1 MDIFEGLSERQR
13 EAVETIDDDLEII
26 ACAGA
31 GKTGVVTRRIVN
43 ILKSNPGVLPEN
55 IVAFTFTKKAA
66 EELKGRIN
74 AYGKSVLGHTKGFA
88 HMYVGTIHG
97 FCIRMLQD
105 YIPEFQKF
113 TVLDEIQTKLF
124 VERYYEECGMQDLK
138 LKKYVETSLFIS
150 VMSVLN
156 ENWFEQ
162 DKWDEK
168 TRIAF
173 EKYRN
178 KMYEEKKF
186 DYSLILRE
194 MINQLETNCE
204 FAEVIKNKVKYLTV
218 DEYQDTN
225 PIQEKLIEILKG
237 FGANI
242 CVVGDDDQTIYQ
254 FRGSDPQNILTFK
267 ERYNIK
273 KYIVLDTDYRSP
285 EGIVDVARRIIVNN
299 DRRLLKT
306 MTSGCNTKYDIG
318 DIAYEEYSDM
328 EDEFTSIARRI
339 MKLHEIGIPYSEIAI
354 LLRKRKVS
362 GKIAEVLE
370 AYDIPFVVEGVND
383 LFETKECNAAKGIF
397 DYLNGDIP
405 ATELFERWLQI
416 DYPLDKK
423 EVADA
428 MQYLATIDVKE
439 IRLYSEFNIQAIY
452 HEFLRRISLTE
463 DGRNETEVI
472 MYNLGKF
479 SQVIADYE
487 IINYTQKPRTK
498 FNNFCSFLKY
508 TASQYYPEG
517 YMTNSYA
524 KPDAVSIMTV
534 HQSKGLEF
542 AAVFIPQLN
551 RNFFPAQRVG
561 GKGIWHGSK
570 FLSFASLQQYSD
582 YKDKVLY
589 YHFGVYNE
597 EYYLLVKSIEI
608 IESNMKEVRKKIEL
622 NQNMVQRINI
632 DVKDTDYS
640 TSLQALEQE
649 LKLNKAE
656 YTRYVSGL
664 SECKKRLIKYRNAK
678 EDVLSSI
685 DEILTYSKEIEDDVK
700 SIIKHKCPY
709 CQSEIEDNLDMRIY
723 NYNSIED
730 ALFLKAGLEEELT
743 DIEHKIEL
751 EEKKYQKQLEQ
762 INDYEKKLTA
772 YNEEISDVLKYK
784 GYMEMRDSLIKE
796 IGELVSTENA
806 YEDELKKEKRRRKK
820 FDDSKKQVNQ
830 RYYELMTRDKQRFGL
845 KEISDK
851 KLMDIKSNISA
862 GGSNKPIAT
871 IIWYMNLLRIKKE
884 FNPNAILF
892 PIVFDSPN
900 NVETDNEKRIELL
913 KYLFESVDTDTQLII
928 SNLGFDRNQF
938 KEANIEQIIEIT
950 NDKYQLL
957 NQKDYDNYKGL
968 FISLMENDI

>member
-1 MDIFEGLSERQR
+1 MDILEGLSERQR
-13 EAVETIDDDLEII
+13 EAVETIDEDLEII

-43 ILKSNPGVLPEN
+43 ILKSKPDVLPEN

-66 EELKGRIN
+66 EELKCRIN
-74 AYGKSVLGHTKGFA
+74 TYGKAVLGHTKGFA

-124 VERYYEECGMQDLK
+124 VERYYEECGMQDLD
-138 LKKYVETSLFIS
+138 LKKYIETSLFIS

-178 KMYEEKKF
+178 KMYEEKRF

-194 MINQLETNCE
+194 MINQLETNRE
-204 FAEVIKNKVKYLTV
+204 FAEIIKNKVKYLTV

-225 PIQEKLIEILKG
+225 PIQEKLIEILRR

-254 FRGSDPQNILTFK
+254 FRGSDPRNILTFK

-273 KYIVLDTDYRSP
+273 KYIVLDKDYRST
-285 EGIVDVARRIIVNN
+285 EGVVDVARRIIVNN
-299 DRRLLKT
+299 DRRLPKT
-306 MTSGCNTKYDIG
+306 MTSGCKTKYDIG
-318 DIAYEEYSDM
+318 DLAYEEYSDM
-328 EDEFTSIARRI
+328 EDEFTFIARRI

-370 AYDIPFVVEGVND
+370 AHDIPFVVEGVND

-439 IRLYSEFNIQAIY
+439 IRLYSEFNLQAIY

-463 DGRNETEVI
+463 DGKNETEVI

-498 FNNFCSFLKY
+498 LNNFCSFLKY

-561 GKGIWHGSK
+561 GKGIWHVIDKAWITNADRFEGDIEEERKLFYVAITRAKKYLYLTRSINGHDK
-570 FLSFASLQQYSD
+570 YISPFLEEA
-582 YKDKVLY
+582 KDSSY
-589 YHFGVYNE
+589 
-597 EYYLLVKSIEI
+597 LVKYDGNIQYDPVHLP
-608 IESNMKEVRKKIEL
+608 NMKQESMPISL
-622 NQNMVQRINI
+622 NFSLLEDYFECPYRFKLSMFYGFEQPIVPALRYGNVLHEIVKNI
-632 DVKDTDYS
+632 HI
-640 TSLQALEQE
+640 AAMNGE
-649 LKLNKAE
+649 N
-656 YTRYVSGL
+656 
-664 SECKKRLIKYRNAK
+664 
-678 EDVLSSI
+678 
-685 DEILTYSKEIEDDVK
+685 LTKDDVK
-700 SIIKHKCPY
+700 KMIDESFYFPY
-709 CQSEIEDNLDMRIY
+709 
-723 NYNSIED
+723 
-730 ALFLKAGLEEELT
+730 ATPKLEENMYKSVT
-743 DIEHKIEL
+743 RA
-751 EEKKYQKQLEQ
+751 
-762 INDYEKKLTA
+762 IN
-772 YNEEISDVLKYK
+772 
-784 GYMEMRDSLIKE
+784 
-796 IGELVSTENA
+796 
-806 YEDELKKEKRRRKK
+806 
-820 FDDSKKQVNQ
+820 
-830 RYYELMTRDKQRFGL
+830 
-845 KEISDK
+845 
-851 KLMDIKSNISA
+851 
-862 GGSNKPIAT
+862 
-871 IIWYMNLLRIKKE
+871 
-884 FNPNAILF
+884 
-892 PIVFDSPN
+892 
-900 NVETDNEKRIELL
+900 
-913 KYLFESVDTDTQLII
+913 
-928 SNLGFDRNQF
+928 
-938 KEANIEQIIEIT
+938 
-950 NDKYQLL
+950 
-957 NQKDYDNYKGL
+957 NYV
-968 FISLMENDI
+968 

>member
-105 YIPEFQKF
+105 YIPDFQKF

-124 VERYYEECGMQDLK
+124 VERYYEECGMQDLE

-273 KYIVLDTDYRSP
+273 KYIVLDKDYRST

-299 DRRLLKT
+299 DRRLIKT

-328 EDEFTSIARRI
+328 EDEFTFIARRI

-487 IINYTQKPRTK
+487 IINYTLKPRTK
-498 FNNFCSFLKY
+498 LNNFCSFLKY

-561 GKGIWHGSK
+561 GKGIWHVIDKSWITNADRFEGDIEEERKLFYVAVTRAKKYLYLTRSVNGHDK
-570 FLSFASLQQYSD
+570 YISPFL
-582 YKDKVLY
+582 
-589 YHFGVYNE
+589 E
-597 EYYLLVKSIEI
+597 EAKESSYLVKYDGNIQYNPEHLP
-608 IESNMKEVRKKIEL
+608 NMKQESMPISLNFSLLEDYFECPYRFKLSMFYGFEQPIVPALGYGNVLHEIVKNIHIAAMNGEDLTKDDVKRMIDESFYFPYATPKLEENMYKSVTRAINNYVEHNRNDMENVYMAESDVEVDMGDGVRVNGRIDLVKKIISGGKEQIAIVDFKTANKEVVESINKQQLKIYALGYEEL
-622 NQNMVQRINI
+622 TGEKADYMEIYQLDSEKRI
-632 DVKDTDYS
+632 
-640 TSLQALEQE
+640 
-649 LKLNKAE
+649 
-656 YTRYVSGL
+656 
-664 SECKKRLIKYRNAK
+664 K
-678 EDVLSSI
+678 EDVTETVI
-685 DEILTYSKEIEDDVK
+685 HDVRKEITDAAAN
-700 SIIKHKCPY
+700 IRNNNLPRKC
-709 CQSEIEDNLDMRIY
+709 N
-723 NYNSIED
+723 
-730 ALFLKAGLEEELT
+730 
-743 DIEHKIEL
+743 
-751 EEKKYQKQLEQ
+751 
-762 INDYEKKLTA
+762 
-772 YNEEISDVLKYK
+772 
-784 GYMEMRDSLIKE
+784 KE
-796 IGELVSTENA
+796 NCSKCHLNHLCLS
-806 YEDELKKEKRRRKK
+806 KKEK
-820 FDDSKKQVNQ
+820 KQ
-830 RYYELMTRDKQRFGL
+830 Y
-845 KEISDK
+845 
-851 KLMDIKSNISA
+851 
-862 GGSNKPIAT
+862 
-871 IIWYMNLLRIKKE
+871 
-884 FNPNAILF
+884 AI
-892 PIVFDSPN
+892 
-900 NVETDNEKRIELL
+900 
-913 KYLFESVDTDTQLII
+913 
-928 SNLGFDRNQF
+928 
-938 KEANIEQIIEIT
+938 
-950 NDKYQLL
+950 
-957 NQKDYDNYKGL
+957 
-968 FISLMENDI
+968 